1 MIDKLNDLKYILF
14 HPFDGF
20 YEAKHR
26 GKGSLK
32 LATFFIVLFCIMKC
46 VEYQYTGFV
55 MNFNAIFAMNSFTIF
70 ISTLSIIILFIVANW
85 TITTLFDGKGS
96 LAEIY
101 LVLGYSLVPMV
112 ISNII
117 SVIVSNFII
126 MEEVI
131 LLRSFESIAVAWFV
145 FLMVAGLCVIH
156 EYRLFQNFVTLLA
169 TFVSALIIVF
179 LFVLL
184 ISLLEQMVNFFI
196 TIIEESIRRL

>member
-1 MIDKLNDLKYILF
+1 MREKLNDLKYILF

-32 LATFFIVLFCIMKC
+32 LATIFIALFCILKC

-55 MNFNAIFAMNSFTIF
+55 MNFNPIFAMNSFTIF
-70 ISTLSIIILFIVANW
+70 ISTLSVLMLFIVANW

-96 LAEIY
+96 LSEIY
-101 LVLGYSLVPMV
+101 LVLGYSLVPM
-112 ISNII
+112 ILSNII

-126 MEEVI
+126 SEEVI
-131 LLRSFESIAVAWFV
+131 LLRSFESISVAWFV

-169 TFVSALIIVF
+169 TLVAALIIVF
-179 LFVLL
+179 LFVLF
-184 ISLLEQMVNFFI
+184 ISLLEQMVSFFI